1 MKTDKKLKITRRD
14 FLDGVALMGGAAA
27 LSPLY
32 VFGEHSQDE
41 LSGGVYPPTLTGLR
55 GNHPGSYDVAHA
67 LARGGQRPTQFEEVD
82 YVYDLV
88 VVGAGISGLT
98 AAYLFRKGFGPEAKI
113 LLLDNH
119 DDFGGHAKRNEFNT
133 NGRTLLGVG
142 GSLNLEQAAMGA
154 AARSLLEEIGVD
166 FTSLRRSIEPDYM
179 IHDVMSPHGLYLTAS
194 VYGTDRA
201 MNGQWNLTW
210 AGAGDFQSAI
220 RSLQL
225 PPSDEQGLINLISGE
240 QDFLPGMS
248 AQEREQ
254 FMHSTSYER
263 FLSEHVGLSPEAVQ
277 ITEPWIKALFGV
289 SVASVSIYEA
299 LYSGAPGAAALL
311 PPAPEAPDV
320 DTANGEAE
328 DPEAQDPEA
337 QDPEAQ
343 DPEAQDPEAEDSGAY
358 RYPLY
363 PDGNASVARLLVR
376 HLIPR
381 VTAGNTEE
389 NIVTSTFD
397 YAQLDREGA
406 PVRLR
411 LNSTA
416 VNVRNR
422 DDGLAEASYVVAGK
436 AQTVRAKHCILAGY
450 GGMVPHL
457 CPELPPAQKDNLAY
471 GVKVPFICTNVLLRS
486 GASIRKAGVSG
497 YQCPG
502 SFYSL
507 VATAPPVSQGKFQ
520 PPTQVDDPL
529 VVWMIHAA
537 APPATGDQSSRDLY
551 RLGRHQ
557 LLSMS
562 FEDIEAATLSQL
574 EGMFGATG
582 FNAETDVEAITANR
596 WAHGYAYEYMELHD
610 PAWPEGEAPHEL
622 GRAPIGR
629 ISIANSDSEAH
640 AYVQSAIDAAIRAV
654 DEVLA

>member
-1 MKTDKKLKITRRD
+1 MNKDKKLKITRRD
-14 FLDGVALMGGAAA
+14 FLDGVAMMGGVAA
-27 LSPLY
+27 LSPLH
-32 VFGEHSQDE
+32 VFGEHTQEE
-41 LSGGVYPPTLTGLR
+41 LSVGVYPPTLTGLR

-67 LARGGQRPTQFEEVD
+67 LARGGQRPTEFEEVD
-82 YVYDLV
+82 NVYDLV

-98 AAYLFRKGFGPEAKI
+98 AAYLFRKRFGAAAKI

-119 DDFGGHAKRNEFNT
+119 DDFGGHARRNEFT
-133 NGRTLLGVG
+133 ADGRTLLGVG
-142 GSLNLEQAAMGA
+142 GSLNLEQAAMGDS
-154 AARSLLEEIGVD
+154 ARSLLEEIGVD
-166 FTSLRRSIEPDYM
+166 FTSLRQGIEPDYV
-179 IHDVMSPHGLYLTAS
+179 IYDPMSSHGLYLNAS

-254 FMHSTSYER
+254 FMHSTSYES
-263 FLSEHVGLSPEAVQ
+263 FLSEHVGLSPGAVQ

-299 LYSGAPGAAALL
+299 LYTGAPGAAALL
-311 PPAPEAPDV
+311 PPTPEASDPDPENAEAEAPEAENP
-320 DTANGEAE
+320 
-328 DPEAQDPEA
+328 
-337 QDPEAQ
+337 
-343 DPEAQDPEAEDSGAY
+343 GAD
-358 RYPLY
+358 RYPIY

-376 HLIPR
+376 HLIPA
-381 VTAGNTEE
+381 VAAGNTEE
-389 NIVTSTFD
+389 NIVTSIFD
-397 YAQLDREGA
+397 YTQLDREGA

-422 DDGLAEASYVVAGK
+422 DDGLVDASYVVAGK

-457 CPELPPAQKDNLAY
+457 CPELPPAQKESLAY

-486 GASIRKAGVSG
+486 GAAVRKAGVSG

-507 VATAPPVSQGKFQ
+507 VATAPPVSQGNFQ
-520 PPTQVDDPL
+520 PPTKLDDPV

-537 APPATGDQSSRDLY
+537 APPASGDQSSRDLY

-574 EGMFGATG
+574 SGMFGATG
-582 FNAETDVEAITANR
+582 FNAETDVEGITANR

-629 ISIANSDSEAH
+629 ISIANSDSEAY

>member
-1 MKTDKKLKITRRD
+1 MNKDKKLKITRRD
-14 FLDGVALMGGAAA
+14 FLDGVAMMGGVAA
-27 LSPLY
+27 LSPLD
-32 VFGEHSQDE
+32 VFGEHTQEE
-41 LSGGVYPPTLTGLR
+41 LSVGVYPPTLTGLR

-67 LARGGQRPTQFEEVD
+67 LARGGQRPTEFEEVD
-82 YVYDLV
+82 NVYDLV

-98 AAYLFRKGFGPEAKI
+98 AAYLFRKRFGAAAKI

-119 DDFGGHAKRNEFNT
+119 DDFGGHARRNEFNAD
-133 NGRTLLGVG
+133 GRTLLGVG
-142 GSLNLEQAAMGA
+142 GSLNLEQAAMGDS
-154 AARSLLEEIGVD
+154 ARSLLEEIGVD
-166 FTSLRRSIEPDYM
+166 FTSLRQGIEPDYV
-179 IHDVMSPHGLYLTAS
+179 IYDPMSSHGLYLNAS

-254 FMHSTSYER
+254 FMHSTSYES
-263 FLSEHVGLSPEAVQ
+263 FLSEHVGLSPGAVQ

-299 LYSGAPGAAALL
+299 LYTGAPGAAALL
-311 PPAPEAPDV
+311 PPTPEASDPDPENAETEAPEAEN
-320 DTANGEAE
+320 A
-328 DPEAQDPEA
+328 
-337 QDPEAQ
+337 
-343 DPEAQDPEAEDSGAY
+343 GAD
-358 RYPLY
+358 RYPIY

-376 HLIPR
+376 HLIPA
-381 VTAGNTEE
+381 VAAANTEENTEE
-389 NIVTSTFD
+389 NIVTSIFD
-397 YAQLDREGA
+397 YTQLDREGA

-422 DDGLAEASYVVAGK
+422 DDGLVDASYVVAGK

-457 CPELPPAQKDNLAY
+457 CPELPPAQKESLAY

-486 GASIRKAGVSG
+486 GAAVRKAGVSG

-507 VATAPPVSQGKFQ
+507 VATAPPVSQGNFQ
-520 PPTQVDDPL
+520 PPTKLDDPV

-537 APPATGDQSSRDLY
+537 APPASGDQSSRDLY

-574 EGMFGATG
+574 SGMFGATG
-582 FNAETDVEAITANR
+582 FNAETDVEGITANR

-629 ISIANSDSEAH
+629 ISIANSDSEAY

>member
-1 MKTDKKLKITRRD
+1 MNKDKKLKITRRD
-14 FLDGVALMGGAAA
+14 FLDGVAMMGGVAA
-27 LSPLY
+27 LSPLH
-32 VFGEHSQDE
+32 VFGEHTQEE
-41 LSGGVYPPTLTGLR
+41 LSVGVYPPTLTGLR

-67 LARGGQRPTQFEEVD
+67 LARGGQRPTEFEEVD
-82 YVYDLV
+82 NVYDLV

-98 AAYLFRKGFGPEAKI
+98 AAYLFRKRFGAAAKI

-119 DDFGGHAKRNEFNT
+119 DDFGGHARRNEFT
-133 NGRTLLGVG
+133 ADGRTLLGVG
-142 GSLNLEQAAMGA
+142 GSLNLEQAAMGDS
-154 AARSLLEEIGVD
+154 ARSLLEEIGVD
-166 FTSLRRSIEPDYM
+166 FTSLRQGIEPDYV
-179 IHDVMSPHGLYLTAS
+179 IYDPMSSHGLYLNAS

-254 FMHSTSYER
+254 FMHSTSYES
-263 FLSEHVGLSPEAVQ
+263 FLSEHVGLSPGAVQ

-299 LYSGAPGAAALL
+299 LYTGAPGAAALL
-311 PPAPEAPDV
+311 PPTPEASDPDPENAEAEAPEAENP
-320 DTANGEAE
+320 
-328 DPEAQDPEA
+328 
-337 QDPEAQ
+337 
-343 DPEAQDPEAEDSGAY
+343 GAD
-358 RYPLY
+358 RYPIY

-376 HLIPR
+376 HLIPA
-381 VTAGNTEE
+381 VAAANTEENTEE
-389 NIVTSTFD
+389 NIVTSIFD
-397 YAQLDREGA
+397 YTQLDREGA

-422 DDGLAEASYVVAGK
+422 DDGLVDASYVVAGK

-457 CPELPPAQKDNLAY
+457 CPELPPAQKESLAY

-486 GASIRKAGVSG
+486 GAAVRKAGVSG

-507 VATAPPVSQGKFQ
+507 VATAPPVSQGNFQ
-520 PPTQVDDPL
+520 PLTKLDDPV

-537 APPATGDQSSRDLY
+537 APPASGDQSSRDLY

-574 EGMFGATG
+574 SGMFGATG
-582 FNAETDVEAITANR
+582 FNAETDVEGITANR

-629 ISIANSDSEAH
+629 ISIANSDSEAY

>member
-1 MKTDKKLKITRRD
+1 M
-14 FLDGVALMGGAAA
+14 
-27 LSPLY
+27 
-32 VFGEHSQDE
+32 
-41 LSGGVYPPTLTGLR
+41 
-55 GNHPGSYDVAHA
+55 
-67 LARGGQRPTQFEEVD
+67 
-82 YVYDLV
+82 
-88 VVGAGISGLT
+88 
-98 AAYLFRKGFGPEAKI
+98 
-113 LLLDNH
+113 
-119 DDFGGHAKRNEFNT
+119 
-133 NGRTLLGVG
+133 
-142 GSLNLEQAAMGA
+142 
-154 AARSLLEEIGVD
+154 
-166 FTSLRRSIEPDYM
+166 
-179 IHDVMSPHGLYLTAS
+179 
-194 VYGTDRA
+194 
-201 MNGQWNLTW
+201 
-210 AGAGDFQSAI
+210 
-220 RSLQL
+220 
-225 PPSDEQGLINLISGE
+225 
-240 QDFLPGMS
+240 
-248 AQEREQ
+248 
-254 FMHSTSYER
+254 
-263 FLSEHVGLSPEAVQ
+263 
-277 ITEPWIKALFGV
+277 
-289 SVASVSIYEA
+289 
-299 LYSGAPGAAALL
+299 
-311 PPAPEAPDV
+311 
-320 DTANGEAE
+320 
-328 DPEAQDPEA
+328 
-337 QDPEAQ
+337 
-343 DPEAQDPEAEDSGAY
+343 
-358 RYPLY
+358 
-363 PDGNASVARLLVR
+363 R
-376 HLIPR
+376 HLIPA

-422 DDGLAEASYVVAGK
+422 DDGLVDASYVVAGK

-457 CPELPPAQKDNLAY
+457 CPELPPAQKESLAY

-486 GASIRKAGVSG
+486 GAAVRKAGVSG

-507 VATAPPVSQGKFQ
+507 VATAPPVSQGNFQ
-520 PPTQVDDPL
+520 PPTKVDDPL

-537 APPATGDQSSRDLY
+537 APSATGGQSSRDLY

-654 DEVLA
+654 DEVLT

>member
-1 MKTDKKLKITRRD
+1 MNKDKKLKITRRD
-14 FLDGVALMGGAAA
+14 FLDGVAMMGGVAA
-27 LSPLY
+27 LSPLH
-32 VFGEHSQDE
+32 VFGEHTQEE
-41 LSGGVYPPTLTGLR
+41 LSVGVYPPTLTGLR

-67 LARGGQRPTQFEEVD
+67 LARGGQRPTEFEEVD
-82 YVYDLV
+82 NVYDLV

-98 AAYLFRKGFGPEAKI
+98 AAYLFRKRFGAAAKI

-119 DDFGGHAKRNEFNT
+119 DDFGGHARRNEFT
-133 NGRTLLGVG
+133 ADGRTLLGVG
-142 GSLNLEQAAMGA
+142 GSLNLEQAAMGDS
-154 AARSLLEEIGVD
+154 ARSLLEEIGVD
-166 FTSLRRSIEPDYM
+166 FTSLRQGIEPDYV
-179 IHDVMSPHGLYLTAS
+179 IYDPMSSHGLYLNAS

-254 FMHSTSYER
+254 FMHSTSYES
-263 FLSEHVGLSPEAVQ
+263 FLSEHVGLSPGAVQ
-277 ITEPWIKALFGV
+277 ITEPWIKSLFGV

-299 LYSGAPGAAALL
+299 LYTGAPGAAALL
-311 PPAPEAPDV
+311 PHTPEAPD
-320 DTANGEAE
+320 AIKENAEAE
-328 DPEAQDPEA
+328 YSEAD
-337 QDPEAQ
+337 
-343 DPEAQDPEAEDSGAY
+343 
-358 RYPLY
+358 RYPIY

-376 HLIPR
+376 HLIPA
-381 VTAGNTEE
+381 VAAANTEE
-389 NIVTSTFD
+389 NIVTSIFD
-397 YAQLDREGA
+397 YTQLDREGA

-422 DDGLAEASYVVAGK
+422 DDGLVDASYVVAGN
-436 AQTVRAKHCILAGY
+436 AQTVRAKRCILAGY

-457 CPELPPAQKDNLAY
+457 CPELPPAQKESLAY

-486 GASIRKAGVSG
+486 GAAVRKAGVSG

-507 VATAPPVSQGKFQ
+507 VATAPPVSQGNFQ
-520 PPTQVDDPL
+520 PPTKLDDPV

-537 APPATGDQSSRDLY
+537 APPASGDQSSRDLY

-574 EGMFGATG
+574 SGMFGATG

-610 PAWPEGEAPHEL
+610 PVWPEGEAPHEL

-629 ISIANSDSEAH
+629 ISIANSDSEAQ

>member
-1 MKTDKKLKITRRD
+1 MNKDKKLKITRRD

-27 LSPLY
+27 LSPLH
-32 VFGEHSQDE
+32 VFGETAQEE
-41 LSGGVYPPTLTGLR
+41 LSGGGYPPTLTGLR

-67 LARGGQRPTQFEEVD
+67 LARGGQRPTEFEEID
-82 YVYDLV
+82 DVYDLV

-98 AAYLFRKGFGPEAKI
+98 AAYLFRKRFGAAAKI

-119 DDFGGHAKRNEFNT
+119 DDFGGHARRNEFT
-133 NGRTLLGVG
+133 ADGRTLLGVG
-142 GSLNLEQAAMGA
+142 GSLNLEQAAMGDS
-154 AARSLLEEIGVD
+154 ARSLLEEIGVD
-166 FTSLRRSIEPDYM
+166 FTSLRQGIEPDYV
-179 IHDVMSPHGLYLTAS
+179 IHDAMSLHGLYLNAS

-201 MNGQWNLTW
+201 MNGQWSLTW

-240 QDFLPGMS
+240 QDFLPDMS

-254 FMHSTSYER
+254 FMHSTSYES
-263 FLSEHVGLSPEAVQ
+263 FLSKHVGLSPEAIQ

-299 LYSGAPGAAALL
+299 LYSGAPGAVALL
-311 PPAPEAPDV
+311 PPTPEAPNA
-320 DTANGEAE
+320 DTANV
-328 DPEAQDPEA
+328 EAQDADAE
-337 QDPEAQ
+337 DS
-343 DPEAQDPEAEDSGAY
+343 EAEDSEAEDAY
-358 RYPLY
+358 RYPIY

-376 HLIPR
+376 QLIPA
-381 VTAGNTEE
+381 VTAGKTEE

-397 YAQLDREGA
+397 YAQLDREGT

-422 DDGLAEASYVVAGK
+422 DDGFVDASYVVEGK

-457 CPELPPAQKDNLAY
+457 CPELPPAQKESLAY

-486 GASIRKAGVSG
+486 GAAIRKAGVSG

-507 VATAPPVSQGKFQ
+507 VATAPPVSQGNFQ
-520 PPTQVDDPL
+520 PPTKLDDPV

-537 APPATGDQSSRDLY
+537 APSASGDQSSRDLY

-610 PAWPEGEAPHEL
+610 PVWPEGEAPHEL

>member
-1 MKTDKKLKITRRD
+1 MNKDKKLKITRRD

-27 LSPLY
+27 LSPLH
-32 VFGEHSQDE
+32 VFGENTQE
-41 LSGGVYPPTLTGLR
+41 ALSGGVYPPALTGLR

-67 LARGGQRPTQFEEVD
+67 LARGGQRPTEFEEID
-82 YVYDLV
+82 DVYDLV

-98 AAYLFRKGFGPEAKI
+98 AAYLFRKRFGAAAKI

-119 DDFGGHAKRNEFNT
+119 DDFGGHARRNEFT
-133 NGRTLLGVG
+133 ADGRTLLGVG
-142 GSLNLEQAAMGA
+142 GSLNLEQAAMGDS
-154 AARSLLEEIGVD
+154 ARSLLEEIGVD
-166 FTSLRRSIEPDYM
+166 FTSLRQGIEPDYV
-179 IHDVMSPHGLYLTAS
+179 IHDAMSLHGLYLNAS

-201 MNGQWNLTW
+201 MNGQWSLTW
-210 AGAGDFQSAI
+210 AGAGDFKSAI

-254 FMHSTSYER
+254 FMHSTSYES
-263 FLSEHVGLSPEAVQ
+263 FLSEHVGLSPGGVQ

-311 PPAPEAPDV
+311 PPTLEASD
-320 DTANGEAE
+320 A
-328 DPEAQDPEA
+328 DPENAEPQDT
-337 QDPEAQ
+337 
-343 DPEAQDPEAEDSGAY
+343 EDENPDAY
-358 RYPLY
+358 RYPIY

-376 HLIPR
+376 HLIPA
-381 VTAGNTEE
+381 VAAGNTEE
-389 NIVTSTFD
+389 NIVTSSFD
-397 YAQLDREGA
+397 YTQLDREGA

-422 DDGLAEASYVVAGK
+422 DDGLVDASYVVAGK

-457 CPELPPAQKDNLAY
+457 CPELPPAQKESLAY

-486 GASIRKAGVSG
+486 GAAVRKAGVSG

-507 VATAPPVSQGKFQ
+507 VATAPPVSQGNFQ
-520 PPTQVDDPL
+520 PPTKLDDPV

-537 APPATGDQSSRDLY
+537 APSASGDQSSRDLY

-562 FEDIEAATLSQL
+562 FEDIEAATLTQL
-574 EGMFGATG
+574 SGMFGATG
-582 FNAETDVEAITANR
+582 FNAETDVEGITANR

-654 DEVLA
+654 EEVLA

>member
-1 MKTDKKLKITRRD
+1 MNKDKKLKITRRD

-27 LSPLY
+27 LSPLH
-32 VFGEHSQDE
+32 VFGENTQE
-41 LSGGVYPPTLTGLR
+41 ALSGGVYPPALTGLR

-240 QDFLPGMS
+240 QDFLLGMS

-320 DTANGEAE
+320 DTANGEA
-328 DPEAQDPEA
+328 QDPEA
-337 QDPEAQ
+337 QNPD
-343 DPEAQDPEAEDSGAY
+343 AEDSGAY

-457 CPELPPAQKDNLAY
+457 CPELPPAQKENLAY

-486 GASIRKAGVSG
+486 GAAVRKAGVSG

-537 APPATGDQSSRDLY
+537 APPATGGQSSRDLY

-654 DEVLA
+654 EEVLA

>member
-1 MKTDKKLKITRRD
+1 MNKDKKLKITRRD
-14 FLDGVALMGGAAA
+14 FLDGVAMMGGAAA
-27 LSPLY
+27 LSPLH
-32 VFGEHSQDE
+32 VFGEHTQEE
-41 LSGGVYPPTLTGLR
+41 LSVGVYPPTLTGLR

-67 LARGGQRPTQFEEVD
+67 LARGGQRPTEFEEVD
-82 YVYDLV
+82 NVYDLV

-98 AAYLFRKGFGPEAKI
+98 AAYLFRKRFGAAAKI

-119 DDFGGHAKRNEFNT
+119 DDFGGHARRNEFT
-133 NGRTLLGVG
+133 ADGRTLLGVG
-142 GSLNLEQAAMGA
+142 GSLNLEQAAMGDS
-154 AARSLLEEIGVD
+154 ARSLLEEIGVD
-166 FTSLRRSIEPDYM
+166 FTSLRQGIEPDYV
-179 IHDVMSPHGLYLTAS
+179 IYDPMSSHGLYLNAS

-263 FLSEHVGLSPEAVQ
+263 FLSEHVGLSPGAVQ

-299 LYSGAPGAAALL
+299 LYTGAPGAAALL
-311 PPAPEAPDV
+311 PPTPEASDADPENAETQAPEAENPDA
-320 DTANGEAE
+320 D
-328 DPEAQDPEA
+328 
-337 QDPEAQ
+337 
-343 DPEAQDPEAEDSGAY
+343 
-358 RYPLY
+358 RYPIY

-376 HLIPR
+376 HLIPA
-381 VTAGNTEE
+381 VAAGNTEE
-389 NIVTSTFD
+389 NIVTSIFD
-397 YAQLDREGA
+397 YTQLDREGA

-422 DDGLAEASYVVAGK
+422 DDGLVDASYVVAGN
-436 AQTVRAKHCILAGY
+436 AQTVRTKHCILAGY

-457 CPELPPAQKDNLAY
+457 CPELPPAQKESLAY

-486 GASIRKAGVSG
+486 GAAVRKAGVSG

-507 VATAPPVSQGKFQ
+507 VATAPPVSQGNFQ
-520 PPTQVDDPL
+520 PPTKLDDPV

-537 APPATGDQSSRDLY
+537 APPASGDQSSRDLY

-574 EGMFGATG
+574 SGMFGATG
-582 FNAETDVEAITANR
+582 FNAETDVEGITANR

-629 ISIANSDSEAH
+629 ISIANSDSEAY

>member
-27 LSPLY
+27 LSPLH

-328 DPEAQDPEA
+328 
-337 QDPEAQ
+337 DPEAQ

>member
-1 MKTDKKLKITRRD
+1 MNKDKKLKITRRD
-14 FLDGVALMGGAAA
+14 FLDGVAMMGGMAA
-27 LSPLY
+27 LSPLH
-32 VFGEHSQDE
+32 VFGEHTQEE
-41 LSGGVYPPTLTGLR
+41 LSVGVYPPTLTGLR

-82 YVYDLV
+82 DVYDLV

-98 AAYLFRKGFGPEAKI
+98 AAYLFRKRFGAAAKI

-119 DDFGGHAKRNEFNT
+119 DDFGGHARRNEFT
-133 NGRTLLGVG
+133 ADGRTLLGVG
-142 GSLNLEQAAMGA
+142 GSLNLEQAAMSDS
-154 AARSLLEEIGVD
+154 ARSLLEEIGVD
-166 FTSLRRSIEPDYM
+166 FTSLRQGIEPDYV
-179 IHDVMSPHGLYLTAS
+179 IYDPMSSHGLYLNAS

-254 FMHSTSYER
+254 FMHSTSYES
-263 FLSEHVGLSPEAVQ
+263 FLSEHVGLSPGAVQ

-299 LYSGAPGAAALL
+299 LYTGAPGAAALL
-311 PPAPEAPDV
+311 PPTSEASDADPENAETQAPEAENPDA
-320 DTANGEAE
+320 D
-328 DPEAQDPEA
+328 
-337 QDPEAQ
+337 
-343 DPEAQDPEAEDSGAY
+343 
-358 RYPLY
+358 RYPIY

-376 HLIPR
+376 HLIPA
-381 VTAGNTEE
+381 VAAANTEE

-397 YAQLDREGA
+397 YTQLDREGA

-422 DDGLAEASYVVAGK
+422 DDGLVDASYVVAGK

-457 CPELPPAQKDNLAY
+457 CPELPPAQKESLAY

-486 GASIRKAGVSG
+486 GAAVRKAGVSG

-507 VATAPPVSQGKFQ
+507 VATAPPVSQGNFQ
-520 PPTQVDDPL
+520 PLTKLDDPI

-537 APPATGDQSSRDLY
+537 APPASGDQSSRDLY

-574 EGMFGATG
+574 SGMFGATG
-582 FNAETDVEAITANR
+582 FNAETDVEGITANR

-654 DEVLA
+654 GEVSG

>member
-1 MKTDKKLKITRRD
+1 MNKDKKLKITRRD

-27 LSPLY
+27 LSPLH
-32 VFGEHSQDE
+32 VFGENTQE
-41 LSGGVYPPTLTGLR
+41 ALSGGVYPPALTGLR

-67 LARGGQRPTQFEEVD
+67 LARGGQRPTEFEEID
-82 YVYDLV
+82 DVYDLV

-98 AAYLFRKGFGPEAKI
+98 AAYLFRKRFGAAAKI

-119 DDFGGHAKRNEFNT
+119 DDFGGHARRNEFT
-133 NGRTLLGVG
+133 ADGRTLLGVG
-142 GSLNLEQAAMGA
+142 GSLNLEQAAMGDS
-154 AARSLLEEIGVD
+154 ARSLLEEIGVD
-166 FTSLRRSIEPDYM
+166 FTSLRQGIEPDYV
-179 IHDVMSPHGLYLTAS
+179 IHDAMSLHGLYLNAS

-201 MNGQWNLTW
+201 MNGQWSLTW
-210 AGAGDFQSAI
+210 AGAGDFKSAI

-254 FMHSTSYER
+254 FMHSTSYES
-263 FLSEHVGLSPEAVQ
+263 FLSEHVGLSPGGVQ

-311 PPAPEAPDV
+311 PPTLEASDADPENAEPQ
-320 DTANGEAE
+320 DTEAE
-328 DPEAQDPEA
+328 NPD
-337 QDPEAQ
+337 
-343 DPEAQDPEAEDSGAY
+343 AY
-358 RYPLY
+358 RYPIY

-376 HLIPR
+376 HLIPE
-381 VTAGNTEE
+381 VAAGHTEE
-389 NIVTSTFD
+389 NIVTSIFD
-397 YAQLDREGA
+397 YTQLDREGA

-422 DDGLAEASYVVAGK
+422 DDGLVDASYVVAGK

-457 CPELPPAQKDNLAY
+457 CPELPPAQKESLAY

-486 GASIRKAGVSG
+486 GAAIRKAGVSG

-507 VATAPPVSQGKFQ
+507 VATAPPVSQGNFQ
-520 PPTQVDDPL
+520 PPTKLDDPV

-537 APPATGDQSSRDLY
+537 APSASGDQSSRDLY

-610 PAWPEGEAPHEL
+610 PVWPEGEAPHEL

-654 DEVLA
+654 GEVAG

>member
-1 MKTDKKLKITRRD
+1 MNKDKKLKITRRD
-14 FLDGVALMGGAAA
+14 FLDGVAMMGGAAA
-27 LSPLY
+27 LSPLH
-32 VFGEHSQDE
+32 VFGEHTQEE
-41 LSGGVYPPTLTGLR
+41 LSVGVYPPTLTGLR

-67 LARGGQRPTQFEEVD
+67 LARGGQRPTEFEEID
-82 YVYDLV
+82 DVYDLV

-98 AAYLFRKGFGPEAKI
+98 AAYLFRKGFGPDAKI

-119 DDFGGHAKRNEFNT
+119 DDFGGHAKRNEFNAD
-133 NGRTLLGVG
+133 GRTLLGVG
-142 GSLNLEQAAMGA
+142 GSLNLEQAAMGD

-166 FTSLRRSIEPDYM
+166 FTSLRKGIEPDYV
-179 IHDVMSPHGLYLTAS
+179 IHDAMSSHGLYLNAS

-201 MNGQWNLTW
+201 MNGQWSLTW

-225 PPSDEQGLINLISGE
+225 SSSDEQGLINLISGE

-254 FMHSTSYER
+254 FMHSTSYES
-263 FLSEHVGLSPEAVQ
+263 FLSKYVGLSPEAIQ

-311 PPAPEAPDV
+311 PPAPEAPNA
-320 DTANGEAE
+320 DTANV
-328 DPEAQDPEA
+328 EAQDPEA
-337 QDPEAQ
+337 QDS
-343 DPEAQDPEAEDSGAY
+343 EAEDAY
-358 RYPLY
+358 RYPIY

-376 HLIPR
+376 HLIPA

-397 YAQLDREGA
+397 YAQLDREGT

-422 DDGLAEASYVVAGK
+422 DDGLVDASYVVAGK

-457 CPELPPAQKDNLAY
+457 CPELPPAQKESLAY

-486 GASIRKAGVSG
+486 GAAVRKAGVSG

-507 VATAPPVSQGKFQ
+507 VATAPPVSQGNFQ
-520 PPTQVDDPL
+520 PPSKLDDPL

-537 APPATGDQSSRDLY
+537 APSATGGQSSRDLY

-610 PAWPEGEAPHEL
+610 PAWPEGEAPYEL

-654 DEVLA
+654 DEVLT

>member
-1 MKTDKKLKITRRD
+1 MNKDEKLKITRRD
-14 FLDGVALMGGAAA
+14 FLDGVALMGGAVA
-27 LSPLY
+27 LSPLQ

-41 LSGGVYPPTLTGLR
+41 LSVGVYPPTLTGLR

-67 LARGGQRPTQFEEVD
+67 LARDGQRPTQFEGVD
-82 YVYDLV
+82 HVYDLV

-98 AAYLFRKGFGPEAKI
+98 AAYLFRKGFGPDAKI

-119 DDFGGHAKRNEFNT
+119 DDFGGHAKRNEFNA
-133 NGRTLLGVG
+133 NGRTLLAVG

-154 AARSLLEEIGVD
+154 EARSLLEEIGVD
-166 FTSLRRSIEPDYM
+166 FTSLRQGIEPDYM
-179 IHDVMSPHGLYLTAS
+179 IHDAMSPHGLYLTAS
-194 VYGTDRA
+194 IYGTDRA

-225 PPSDEQGLINLISGE
+225 PSSDEQGLINLISGE
-240 QDFLPGMS
+240 RDFLPGMS

-254 FMHSTSYER
+254 FMHSTSYDS
-263 FLSEHVGLSPEAVQ
+263 FLSEQVGLSPGAVQ

-289 SVASVSIYEA
+289 SAASVSIYEA

-311 PPAPEAPDV
+311 PPTPEAPD
-320 DTANGEAE
+320 T
-328 DPEAQDPEA
+328 DPEPA
-337 QDPEAQ
+337 
-343 DPEAQDPEAEDSGAY
+343 EAEDSGAD
-358 RYPLY
+358 RYPIY

-376 HLIPR
+376 NLIPA

-397 YAQLDREGA
+397 YAKLDQERA

-422 DDGLAEASYVVAGK
+422 DDGLVDASYVVAGK
-436 AQTVRAKHCILAGY
+436 PQTVRAKHCILAGY

-457 CPELPPAQKDNLAY
+457 CPELPPAQKENLAY

-486 GASIRKAGVSG
+486 GAAIRKAEVSG

-507 VATAPPVSQGKFQ
+507 VATAPPVSQGNFQ
-520 PPTQVDDPL
+520 PPTEIDDPL
-529 VVWMIHAA
+529 VVWMIHAP
-537 APPATGDQSSRDLY
+537 APTATGGQSSRDLY

-557 LLSMS
+557 MLSMS

-582 FNAETDVEAITANR
+582 FNAQTDVKAITANR
-596 WAHGYAYEYMELHD
+596 WAHGYAYEYMELYD
-610 PAWPEGEAPHEL
+610 PAWPKGEAPHEL

>member
-27 LSPLY
+27 LSPLH

-263 FLSEHVGLSPEAVQ
+263 FLSEHVGLSPGGVQ

-320 DTANGEAE
+320 DTANGEA
-328 DPEAQDPEA
+328 QDPEA
-337 QDPEAQ
+337 QNPD
-343 DPEAQDPEAEDSGAY
+343 AEDSGAY

-457 CPELPPAQKDNLAY
+457 CPELPPAQKENLAY

-537 APPATGDQSSRDLY
+537 APPATGGQSSRDLY

-654 DEVLA
+654 EEVLA

>member
-1 MKTDKKLKITRRD
+1 MNKDKKLKITRRD

-27 LSPLY
+27 LSPLH
-32 VFGEHSQDE
+32 VFGENTQE
-41 LSGGVYPPTLTGLR
+41 ALSGGVYPPALTGLR

-67 LARGGQRPTQFEEVD
+67 LARGGQRPTDFEEID
-82 YVYDLV
+82 DVYDLV

-98 AAYLFRKGFGPEAKI
+98 AAYLFRKRFGAAAKI

-119 DDFGGHAKRNEFNT
+119 DDFGGHARRNEFT
-133 NGRTLLGVG
+133 ADGRTLLGVG
-142 GSLNLEQAAMGA
+142 GSLNLEQAAMGDS
-154 AARSLLEEIGVD
+154 ARSLLEEIGVD
-166 FTSLRRSIEPDYM
+166 FTSLRQGIEPDYV
-179 IHDVMSPHGLYLTAS
+179 IHDAMSLHGLYLNAS

-201 MNGQWNLTW
+201 MNGQWSLTW
-210 AGAGDFQSAI
+210 AGAGDFKSAI

-254 FMHSTSYER
+254 FMHSTSYES
-263 FLSEHVGLSPEAVQ
+263 FLSEHVGLSPGGVQ

-311 PPAPEAPDV
+311 PPTLEASD
-320 DTANGEAE
+320 A
-328 DPEAQDPEA
+328 DPENAEPQDT
-337 QDPEAQ
+337 
-343 DPEAQDPEAEDSGAY
+343 EDENPDAY
-358 RYPLY
+358 RYPIY

-376 HLIPR
+376 HLIPA
-381 VTAGNTEE
+381 VAAGNTEE
-389 NIVTSTFD
+389 NIVTSSFD
-397 YAQLDREGA
+397 YTQLDREGA

-422 DDGLAEASYVVAGK
+422 DDGLVDASYVVVGK

-457 CPELPPAQKDNLAY
+457 CPELPPAQKESLAY

-486 GASIRKAGVSG
+486 GAAVRKAGVSG

-507 VATAPPVSQGKFQ
+507 VATAPPVSQGNFQ
-520 PPTQVDDPL
+520 PPTKLDDPV

-537 APPATGDQSSRDLY
+537 APSASGDQSSRDLY

-610 PAWPEGEAPHEL
+610 PVWPEGEAPHEL

>member
-1 MKTDKKLKITRRD
+1 
-14 FLDGVALMGGAAA
+14 MGD
-27 LSPLY
+27 S
-32 VFGEHSQDE
+32 
-41 LSGGVYPPTLTGLR
+41 
-55 GNHPGSYDVAHA
+55 
-67 LARGGQRPTQFEEVD
+67 
-82 YVYDLV
+82 
-88 VVGAGISGLT
+88 
-98 AAYLFRKGFGPEAKI
+98 
-113 LLLDNH
+113 
-119 DDFGGHAKRNEFNT
+119 
-133 NGRTLLGVG
+133 
-142 GSLNLEQAAMGA
+142 
-154 AARSLLEEIGVD
+154 ARSLLEEIGVD
-166 FTSLRRSIEPDYM
+166 FTSLRQAIEPDYV
-179 IHDVMSPHGLYLTAS
+179 IHDLMSSHGLYLTAS

-240 QDFLPGMS
+240 QDFLPEMS
-248 AQEREQ
+248 AQEREA
-254 FMHSTSYER
+254 FMHSTSYGS
-263 FLSEHVGLSPEAVQ
+263 FLSEYVGLSPGAVQ
-277 ITEPWIKALFGV
+277 ITEPWIKSLFGV

-299 LYSGAPGAAALL
+299 LYTGAPGAAALL
-311 PPAPEAPDV
+311 PHTPEAPD
-320 DTANGEAE
+320 AIKENAEAE
-328 DPEAQDPEA
+328 YSEAD
-337 QDPEAQ
+337 
-343 DPEAQDPEAEDSGAY
+343 
-358 RYPLY
+358 RYPIY

-376 HLIPR
+376 HLIPA
-381 VTAGNTEE
+381 VAAANTEE

-411 LNSTA
+411 LNSTV

-422 DDGLAEASYVVAGK
+422 DDGLVDASYVVAGN
-436 AQTVRAKHCILAGY
+436 AQTVRAKRCILAGY

-457 CPELPPAQKDNLAY
+457 CPELPPAQKESLAY

-486 GASIRKAGVSG
+486 GAAIRKAGVSS

-507 VATAPPVSQGKFQ
+507 VATAPPVSQGNFQ
-520 PPTQVDDPL
+520 PPTEVDDPL
-529 VVWMIHAA
+529 VMWMIHAA
-537 APPATGDQSSRDLY
+537 APPASGDQSSRDLY

-574 EGMFGATG
+574 SGMFGATG

-610 PAWPEGEAPHEL
+610 PVWPEGEAPHEL

>member
-1 MKTDKKLKITRRD
+1 MNKDKKLKITRRD
-14 FLDGVALMGGAAA
+14 FLDGVAMMGGMAA
-27 LSPLY
+27 LSPLH
-32 VFGEHSQDE
+32 VFGEHTQEE
-41 LSGGVYPPTLTGLR
+41 LSVGVYPPTLTGLR

-67 LARGGQRPTQFEEVD
+67 LARGGQRPTEFEEVD
-82 YVYDLV
+82 NVYDLV

-98 AAYLFRKGFGPEAKI
+98 AAYLFRKRFGAAAKI

-119 DDFGGHAKRNEFNT
+119 DDFGGHARRNEFT
-133 NGRTLLGVG
+133 ADGRTLLGVG
-142 GSLNLEQAAMGA
+142 GSLNLEQAAMGDS
-154 AARSLLEEIGVD
+154 ARSLLEEIGVD
-166 FTSLRRSIEPDYM
+166 FTSLRQAIEPDYV
-179 IHDVMSPHGLYLTAS
+179 IHDLMSSHGLYLTAS

-225 PPSDEQGLINLISGE
+225 PLSDEQGLINLISGE
-240 QDFLPGMS
+240 QDLLPEMS
-248 AQEREQ
+248 AQERET
-254 FMHSTSYER
+254 FMHSTSYGS
-263 FLSEHVGLSPEAVQ
+263 FLSEYVGLSPGAVQ
-277 ITEPWIKALFGV
+277 ITEPWIKSLFGV

-299 LYSGAPGAAALL
+299 LYTGAPGAAALL
-311 PPAPEAPDV
+311 PHTPEAPD
-320 DTANGEAE
+320 AIKENAEAE
-328 DPEAQDPEA
+328 YSEAD
-337 QDPEAQ
+337 
-343 DPEAQDPEAEDSGAY
+343 
-358 RYPLY
+358 RYPIY

-376 HLIPR
+376 HLIPA
-381 VTAGNTEE
+381 VAAANTEE

-411 LNSTA
+411 LNSTV

-422 DDGLAEASYVVAGK
+422 DDGLVDASYVVAGN
-436 AQTVRAKHCILAGY
+436 AQTVRAKRCILAGY

-457 CPELPPAQKDNLAY
+457 CPELPPAQKESLAY

-486 GASIRKAGVSG
+486 GAAIRKAGVSS

-507 VATAPPVSQGKFQ
+507 VATAPPVSQGNFQ
-520 PPTQVDDPL
+520 PPTKVDDPL
-529 VVWMIHAA
+529 VMWMIHAA
-537 APPATGDQSSRDLY
+537 APPASGDQSSRDLY

-574 EGMFGATG
+574 SGMFGATG

-610 PAWPEGEAPHEL
+610 PVWPEGEAPHEL

-629 ISIANSDSEAH
+629 ISIANSDSEAQ